1 MTIEEKKERLIEYV
15 ETDIERLNKQEEL
28 ISRQKEYFIKKK
40 KRLEEYNIF
49 SKSDAN
55 EIISYLVSKVEERPF
70 SIEKY
75 DVETESKV
83 FNKRIAF
90 EFSFLYLVDDTKKED
105 ARNEI
110 KDKYEIKEVNGRNV
124 IETSSNMKQDDISD
138 NYVKLSLYNKY
149 SNNRVIFTDKN
160 ITDTISINIQD
171 ERFKYINE
179 FINIV
184 LDERLNRNNCNI
196 SMENMKIMADNFAL
210 KQKQKKNKKM
220 ILESE

>member
-83 FNKRIAF
+83 FNKRIVF

-110 KDKYEIKEVNGRNV
+110 KNKYEIKEVNGRNV
-124 IETSSNMKQDDISD
+124 IETSSNMKQDELCKI
-138 NYVKLSLYNKY
+138 
-149 SNNRVIFTDKN
+149 
-160 ITDTISINIQD
+160 ISI
-171 ERFKYINE
+171 
-179 FINIV
+179 
-184 LDERLNRNNCNI
+184 
-196 SMENMKIMADNFAL
+196 
-210 KQKQKKNKKM
+210 
-220 ILESE
+220 